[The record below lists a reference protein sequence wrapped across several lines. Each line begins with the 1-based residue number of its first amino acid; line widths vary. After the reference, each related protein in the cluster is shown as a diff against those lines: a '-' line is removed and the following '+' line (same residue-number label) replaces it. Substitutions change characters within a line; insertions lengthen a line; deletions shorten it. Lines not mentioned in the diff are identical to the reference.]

1 MILRPA
7 LIGIALSAIV
17 VMLLIMPK
25 KMSEPSLDD
34 LPPRLFPMFQEKE
47 EDAFVAPTPLI
58 ELSKTP
64 TELEVSPG
72 NTIPFSITL
81 KNISGKRLKNLTLE
95 ERFDSTRLTILDSA
109 AGSLTANRLAWQIP
123 LLLPD
128 QYWNV
133 RYTAQVSE
141 DSSPIP
147 LQTTAY
153 VFGEDLKNMT
163 SGSRMLS
170 ANLAIIKL
178 PEAGVELGPVMRFL
192 TKLLVSSY

>member
-25 KMSEPSLDD
+25 KTNEPSLDD

-47 EDAFVAPTPLI
+47 EEAFVAPTPLI
-58 ELSKTP
+58 HLSKAP
-64 TELEVSPG
+64 TNLEVSPG
-72 NTIPFSITL
+72 NTIPFSLTL
-81 KNISGKRLKNLTLE
+81 KNVSGKRLKNLTLE
-95 ERFDSTRLTILDSA
+95 ERFDSARLSILDSA

-123 LLLPD
+123 LLLPG
-128 QYWNV
+128 QSWSV
-133 RYTAQVSE
+133 RYTAQVSQ
-141 DSSPIP
+141 DSEPIP

-170 ANLAIIKL
+170 ANLAIISL
-178 PEAGVELGPVMRFL
+178 PEAGVELGPVMRWIAGL
-192 TKLLVSSY
+192 IH

>member
-17 VMLLIMPK
+17 VMLFIMPK

-34 LPPRLFPMFQEKE
+34 LPPRLFPMFQNKDDE
-47 EDAFVAPTPLI
+47 EFIAHTPLI
-58 ELSKTP
+58 HLSKTP
-64 TELEVSPG
+64 TELEISPG
-72 NTIPFSITL
+72 NTVPFSITL
-81 KNISGKRLKNLTLE
+81 KNVSSKRLKNLTLE
-95 ERFDSTRLTILDSA
+95 ERFDSSQLTILDSA
-109 AGSLTANRLAWQIP
+109 AGSLTENRVAWQIP
-123 LLLPD
+123 LLLPG
-128 QYWNV
+128 QSWSV
-133 RYTAQVSE
+133 RYTAQVAE
-141 DSSPIP
+141 ETSPIP

-178 PEAGVELGPVMRFL
+178 PEAGVELGPVMSWL
-192 TKLLVSSY
+192 AGLIH